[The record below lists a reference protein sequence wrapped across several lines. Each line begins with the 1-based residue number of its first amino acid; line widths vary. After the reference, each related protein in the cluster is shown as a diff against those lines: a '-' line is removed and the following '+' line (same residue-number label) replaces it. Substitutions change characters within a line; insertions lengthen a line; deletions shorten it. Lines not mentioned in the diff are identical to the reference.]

1 MDIKE
6 VIKRINFLYHKSKN
20 EGLSDDE
27 KKEQKEVRDYYTGL
41 MKNNLKV
48 QLDTIKPESITPG
61 AFAAGV

>member
-20 EGLSDDE
+20 EGLSDEE
-27 KKEQKEVRDYYTGL
+27 KKEQKEVRDYYIGL

-48 QLDTIKPESITPG
+48 QLDTIKPESNKPDCKN
-61 AFAAGV
+61 

>member
-27 KKEQKEVRDYYTGL
+27 KKEQKEVRDYYIGL

-48 QLDTIKPESITPG
+48 QLDTIKPESNKPNCEN
-61 AFAAGV
+61 